1 MLRLDHVVW
10 AVPRIA
16 PVVARLGADH
26 GLIALP
32 GGTHPAWGTRN
43 AVVPLSGAYLEIVE
57 VADAEVAT
65 HGFGGRVATVAAAG
79 GGLAAWCVAVDD
91 ITVFAAG
98 RGLHVTPGSRDTPDG
113 GRLTW
118 RVAGMAEAMASPDL
132 PFMVEWDDPACA
144 PGMLKARHPCG
155 DARVT
160 TLTIATHGAV
170 GEWAYCPELNLGVT
184 TDDGPPGPRS
194 LRLFTDAGDVV
205 VPHPAPPDRVPT
217 S

>member
-1 MLRLDHVVW
+1 MVW

-16 PVVARLGADH
+16 PVAAHLEADH

-91 ITVFAAG
+91 IAGFAAEQ
-98 RGLHVTPGSRDTPDG
+98 GLHVTPGSRDTPDG

-118 RVAGMAEAMASPDL
+118 RIAGIADAMASPDR
-132 PFMVEWDDPACA
+132 PFMIEWDDPASA
-144 PGMLKARHPCG
+144 PGMLQARHPCG

-160 TLTIATHGAV
+160 SLNIATHGAV
-170 GEWAYCPELNLGVT
+170 GEWACCAGLDLEVT
-184 TDDGPPGPRS
+184 IDDGPPGPRS
-194 LRLFTDAGDVV
+194 LSLFTDAGDVV
-205 VPHPAPPDRVPT
+205 VPHPVPPNRVPA

>member
-1 MLRLDHVVW
+1 VW

-16 PVVARLGADH
+16 PVAARLEAHH

-57 VADAEVAT
+57 VADPTVAT

-91 ITVFAAG
+91 LATFAAEQ
-98 RGLHVTPGSRDTPDG
+98 GLHVSPGSRDTPDG

-118 RVAGMAEAMASPDL
+118 RIAGMADAMASPDR
-132 PFMVEWDDPACA
+132 PFVIEWDEPACA
-144 PGMLKARHPCG
+144 PGMLQADHPCG
-155 DARVT
+155 EARVT
-160 TLTIATHGAV
+160 TLHIATHGTV
-170 GEWAYCPELNLGVT
+170 DEWLTCAGLNMVTT
-184 TDDGPPGPRS
+184 TDDGPQGPRALGIS
-194 LRLFTDAGDVV
+194 TTNGDVS
-205 VPHPAPPDRVPT
+205 VPG
-217 S
+217 